1 VFAAIVVAAREQRE
15 SAALAPAFADC
26 AADAAV
32 LHLGVGVSVCG
43 CYGKKVVKNNCG
55 KPKKA
60 QKN

>member
-1 VFAAIVVAAREQRE
+1 VFAAIGENE
-15 SAALAPAFADC
+15 SGALSPAFDDC
-26 AADAAV
+26 AAVVGV
-32 LHLGVGVSVCG
+32 LRLGVRVSVCG